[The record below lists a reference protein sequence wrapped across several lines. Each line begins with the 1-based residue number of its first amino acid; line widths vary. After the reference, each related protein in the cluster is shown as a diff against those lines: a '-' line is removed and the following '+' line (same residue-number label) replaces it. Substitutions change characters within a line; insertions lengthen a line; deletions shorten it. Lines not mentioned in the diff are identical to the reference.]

1 MSVVGIGAKERV
13 KFPSRKSMEKASK
26 SVTLINRLSIDMM
39 NLKRINEKN
48 KKGLAMG
55 SRK

>member
-1 MSVVGIGAKERV
+1 
-13 KFPSRKSMEKASK
+13 MEKASK